1 MRSSAAGFK
10 TPPATGTQRRSTCRA
25 ASVRGAAPSSFPAG
39 GFRPTSSRECG
50 TLPDAR
56 WRRREAAAR
65 HDRGS
70 MPVGNVPAVAT
81 VFVARAVI
89 FSDAAF
95 RDSLPA
101 EAAPTRALVDTP
113 ASRVHNSPQPF
124 DLTFCFLADKG
135 ASRISSR
142 HTSAY
147 TVTAAP
153 RPAPRRA
160 REPRGA
166 EQERIKPRAFEWR

>member
-1 MRSSAAGFK
+1 M
-10 TPPATGTQRRSTCRA
+10 
-25 ASVRGAAPSSFPAG
+25 
-39 GFRPTSSRECG
+39 
-50 TLPDAR
+50 L
-56 WRRREAAAR
+56 
-65 HDRGS
+65 
-70 MPVGNVPAVAT
+70 VGNVPAVAT

-101 EAAPTRALVDTP
+101 EAAPIRATPVGASVDTP
-113 ASRVHNSPQPF
+113 ASPVHNSPQPF
-124 DLTFCFLADKG
+124 DLTFCFLADKDAG
-135 ASRISSR
+135 RISSR

-147 TVTAAP
+147 TVAATP